1 MFGLFKPRG
10 PITRRSW
17 INLLL
22 AVGLLALLAIYAS
35 RSGGQVTGRVNQVP
49 SGDTLLLGATEIG
62 LKGIVTPQA
71 EDPAGEAARA
81 FLSDLAL
88 GKTVTC
94 ALTGERAWDRIFATC
109 SLDGQ
114 DLAHLALGKTVT
126 CTLTGERAWDRIFA
140 TCTLDGQDLAQAVV
154 QAGFARDCPRQSEG
168 RYEAFE
174 AKGSANIPLPD
185 FCAPD

>member
-1 MFGLFKPRG
+1 MVGLFKPRA

-17 INLLL
+17 INLLI

-35 RSGGQVTGRVNQVP
+35 RSGGQVTGRVDQVP
-49 SGDTLLLGATEIG
+49 SGDTLLVGATEIG

-71 EDPAGEAARA
+71 EDPAGEAART

-94 ALTGERAWDRIFATC
+94 ALTGERAWDRIFASC
-109 SLDGQ
+109 SLDG
-114 DLAHLALGKTVT
+114 H
-126 CTLTGERAWDRIFA
+126 
-140 TCTLDGQDLAQAVV
+140 DLAQAVV
-154 QAGFARDCPRQSEG
+154 EAGFARDCPRQSGG
-168 RYEAFE
+168 RYVAFE
-174 AKGSANIPLPD
+174 VEGSANIPLPD

>member
-114 DLAHLALGKTVT
+114 DLA
-126 CTLTGERAWDRIFA
+126 
-140 TCTLDGQDLAQAVV
+140 QAVV
-154 QAGFARDCPRQSEG
+154 EAGFARDCPRQSGG

-174 AKGSANIPLPD
+174 VEGSANIALPD

>member
-22 AVGLLALLAIYAS
+22 AVGLLAVLAIYAS
-35 RSGGQVTGRVNQVP
+35 RSGGRVTGRVDQVP
-49 SGDTLLLGATEIG
+49 SGDTLLVGATEIG

-71 EDPAGEAARA
+71 EEPAGEAARA

-88 GKTVTC
+88 GKAVTC

-114 DLAHLALGKTVT
+114 DLAQALV
-126 CTLTGERAWDRIFA
+126 E
-140 TCTLDGQDLAQAVV
+140 
-154 QAGFARDCPRQSEG
+154 AGFARDCPRQSGG

-174 AKGSANIPLPD
+174 VEGSANIPLPD
-185 FCAPD
+185 FCASD

>member
-1 MFGLFKPRG
+1 MFGLFKPRA

-22 AVGLLALLAIYAS
+22 AVGLLAVLAIYAS
-35 RSGGQVTGRVNQVP
+35 RSGGQVTGRVDQVP
-49 SGDTLLLGATEIG
+49 SGDTLLVGATEIG

-71 EDPAGEAARA
+71 EEPAGEAARA

-114 DLAHLALGKTVT
+114 DLA
-126 CTLTGERAWDRIFA
+126 
-140 TCTLDGQDLAQAVV
+140 QAVV
-154 QAGFARDCPRQSEG
+154 EAGFARDCPRQSGG

-174 AKGSANIPLPD
+174 VEGSANIPLPD
-185 FCAPD
+185 FCAFD

>member
-1 MFGLFKPRG
+1 MVGLFKPRA

-17 INLLL
+17 INLLI

-35 RSGGQVTGRVNQVP
+35 RSGGQVTGRVDQVL
-49 SGDTLLLGATEIG
+49 SGDTLLVGATEIG

-71 EDPAGEAARA
+71 EEPAGEPARA

-114 DLAHLALGKTVT
+114 DLA
-126 CTLTGERAWDRIFA
+126 
-140 TCTLDGQDLAQAVV
+140 QAVV
-154 QAGFARDCPRQSEG
+154 EAGFARDCPRQSGG

-174 AKGSANIPLPD
+174 VEGSANIPLPD
-185 FCAPD
+185 FCAFD

>member
-1 MFGLFKPRG
+1 MIGLFKLRA

-17 INLLL
+17 INLLI

-35 RSGGQVTGRVNQVP
+35 RSGGQVTGRVDQVL
-49 SGDTLLLGATEIG
+49 SGDTLLVGATEIG

-71 EDPAGEAARA
+71 EEPAGEPARA

-109 SLDGQ
+109 SLDG
-114 DLAHLALGKTVT
+114 H
-126 CTLTGERAWDRIFA
+126 
-140 TCTLDGQDLAQAVV
+140 DLAQAVV
-154 QAGFARDCPRQSEG
+154 EAGFARDCPRQSGG

-174 AKGSANIPLPD
+174 VEGSANIPLPD
-185 FCAPD
+185 FCASD

>member
-22 AVGLLALLAIYAS
+22 AVGLLAVLALYAS
-35 RSGGQVTGRVNQVP
+35 RSGGQVTGRVDQVLD
-49 SGDTLLLGATEIG
+49 GATLLVGATEIG
-62 LKGIVTPQA
+62 LKGIATP
-71 EDPAGEAARA
+71 EAGEPLEEAARA
-81 FLSDLAL
+81 FLSD
-88 GKTVTC
+88 
-94 ALTGERAWDRIFATC
+94 
-109 SLDGQ
+109 
-114 DLAHLALGKTVT
+114 LALGKTVT